1 MGKNKLI
8 FTLIFVIFFLF
19 DVATNFKTNFLVSLS
34 FVISIFLLEDS
45 PIYILYLLL
54 IDAFFS
60 SFIGVFA
67 LPITLGVII
76 SNLIA
81 SHFKIPYFLQVLIV
95 VALQFFVL
103 ISATNNPQYVFEFS
117 FITYIFSFAFLIFV
131 KKVFYEQ
138 EKIRV

>member
-8 FTLIFVIFFLF
+8 FTLIFVFFFLF

-54 IDAFFS
+54 IDAFFI

-76 SNLIA
+76 SNLVA

-103 ISATNNPQYVFEFS
+103 IPVTNNPQYVFEFS
-117 FITYIFSFAFLIFV
+117 FLTYLFSFVFLIFV